1 MLKEKHPLIKLE
13 LKSKKGA
20 LNIII
25 QESYNALFTLYYLI
39 LEDTI
44 ENIIYEM
51 INIII
56 GYLQLIIFI
65 FDYTVRLLLLNI
77 FSFLYIFIVS
87 SNMEPNR
94 ISKRNNKFIEIYT
107 FHTYN
112 KRKGIS
118 LLYNNF
124 FYNISYIFHGN
135 FNYNNDNYNK

>member
-44 ENIIYEM
+44 ENFIYEM

-65 FDYTVRLLLLNI
+65 FDYTVRLFYKISL
-77 FSFLYIFIVS
+77 SFLYIFIVS

>member
-1 MLKEKHPLIKLE
+1 MLKEKNPLIKLE

-39 LEDTI
+39 LEDTM

-94 ISKRNNKFIEIYT
+94 ISKRNNKYIEIYT